1 MCSSC
6 GSNAAPLRSLDNT
19 SESEVTVQNLFDSGK
34 YKLVRFVGRNFTTT
48 IGSPT
53 GVIVNDGLRS
63 YGRGKGGDVLLVHVD
78 DIQAAPTVFTVL
90 AKGTEGYAEGM
101 TKYGLQENETMSK
114 ITSVASQAAINKAV
128 ESVEAAEV
136 QEVNEPNV
144 TAETVD
150 EEQPQEPKVTE
161 EAPTVVETVTADVSG
176 AKVAETV
183 ETEDVADVKGNTEI
197 SSATLSKAD
206 ALPLKEFQQQYGFT
220 HHMQVLAKVRS
231 GELKSFKDA
240 DDNTMIYH
248 FD

>member
-19 SESEVTVQNLFDSGK
+19 SESEVTVQDLFDSGK
-34 YKLVRFVGRNFTTT
+34 YKLVRYVGREFTTT

-63 YGRGKGGDVLLVHVD
+63 YGRGKSGDILLVHVD

-90 AKGTEGYAEGM
+90 AKDTVGYAEGM
-101 TKYGLQENETMSK
+101 SKYDLQEKSMSK
-114 ITSVASQAAINKAV
+114 ITSVAAQAAIDKAV
-128 ESVEAAEV
+128 ESVQEAA
-136 QEVNEPNV
+136 NI
-144 TAETVD
+144 ETQT
-150 EEQPQEPKVTE
+150 EGTPQAE
-161 EAPTVVETVTADVSG
+161 EAPKVAASPIVVETVEADVSG

-183 ETEDVADVKGNTEI
+183 DTEEVATAEGNSTVL
-197 SSATLSKAD
+197 LSKEN
-206 ALPLKEFQQQYGFT
+206 ALPLKDFQREYGFT

-240 DDNTMIYH
+240 DDNTLIYH